1 MKENR
6 KLENKQIKNG
16 LARFTPI
23 AASILL
29 SMPFIVNAADIS
41 MSNGSVASA
50 NGVPVININE
60 ANANGISHNIYDK
73 LNVGKEGLIFNNSQ
87 NAVNT
92 TLAGQIAGNSNLA
105 SGTAKVILNEVTSTN
120 KSALN
125 GMMEVAGDKAHLIIA
140 NPNGITCSGCGFI
153 NAEKVTV
160 TTGKPDMQNG
170 ELKGYSVSGG
180 VITTDGLTSD
190 SPTALLARSVTV
202 NGDMNVAG
210 NGITV
215 IAGNN
220 YVDVNNQVTGTVKAT
235 GSRNT
240 YGIDVAKLGGMYAD
254 KINLVSTESGV
265 GVRNLGVLS
274 AGTGGIQI
282 DTNGALI
289 NSNAQIKSSGAI
301 NMKTNGALTNVT
313 GKILSDKS
321 ISIDTNKNQIDN
333 SRAGNIMSG
342 ADVYIGSGA
351 INNTNGKLAA
361 TGVLG
366 IDTNNGTLTNSGKG
380 KTVGITAGVVSLKT
394 GTLNNNNGQIT
405 GYYVGTQSTSVN
417 NSQGTIDSYG
427 DVDMASTGA
436 VNNNNGLIRSANGH
450 VKIDASKNTV
460 TNTSTRS
467 ADTSSSD
474 SLGIIAGAGGIQ
486 IASSTLNNNGG
497 QIASY
502 GDIQFQNS
510 ANVSNVGGM
519 ILTDK
524 SVSIQAASM
533 NNSQSGLSAKTGVNI
548 ELTSGALDNNL
559 GVIGS
564 EDGDVNI
571 TASRVNNK
579 GGVIQGQNVNV
590 TSSGDVDN
598 SYALMVAKK
607 KLTVNAA
614 GTVYNQNS
622 KGFGTNYGIY
632 LGMANQEGGMIGK
645 SGVDIT
651 ARALNNNSSRIVAEG
666 GPLNLTVTNTIDND
680 RSMLVAGAG
689 ASKINAGTL
698 NANYSTIYSAGDL
711 AIDVKSLNL
720 ASSGNMIDNNAT
732 GIISADG
739 ALVLNVFNS
748 FTNYGWINGV
758 DSVNVSTE
766 GILYNRNTINSDN
779 AVSVHGT
786 VGINNYND
794 IVAGNTLNVT
804 STGAVNN
811 TGTLYTDGKASITAK
826 TVSSLGSST
835 VLGGRQGLNL
845 NVNSITYS
853 GKVFGL

>member
-1 MKENR
+1 M
-6 KLENKQIKNG
+6 ENKQIKNG

-427 DVDMASTGA
+427 DVDIASTGA

-460 TNTSTRS
+460 TNSSTKT
-467 ADTSSSD
+467 ADTSSGD
-474 SLGIIAGAGGIQ
+474 SLGIIAGAGGIE
-486 IASSTLNNNGG
+486 ISSATLNNNSG
-497 QIASY
+497 QIASN
-502 GDIQFQNS
+502 GDIKLLNT
-510 ANVSNVGGM
+510 ANVNNASGK

-524 SVSIQAASM
+524 SISIQAASL
-533 NNSQSGLSAKTGVNI
+533 NNSQAGLSAKTGINV
-548 ELTSGALDNNL
+548 ELTSGALDNNI
-559 GVIGS
+559 GVLLSDGDINVTASRINNTGGIVHGQNVS
-564 EDGDVNI
+564 LTTSGDVN
-571 TASRVNNK
+571 
-579 GGVIQGQNVNV
+579 
-590 TSSGDVDN
+590 N
-598 SYALMVAKK
+598 SAALMVADK
-607 KLTVNAA
+607 KLTINAG
-614 GTVYNQNS
+614 GTVDNQNS
-622 KGFGTNYGIY
+622 KSFYGLY
-632 LGMANQEGGMIGK
+632 LGMPNQEGGMVGK
-645 SGVDIT
+645 GGVDIT
-651 ARALNNNSSRIVAEG
+651 ANALKNNNSRIIAQG
-666 GPLNLTVTNTIDND
+666 SPLNLTVAKTIDND

-689 ASKINAGTL
+689 ASKIKAGTL
-698 NANYSTIYSAGDL
+698 NTNYSTIYSAGDL
-711 AIDVKSLNL
+711 AIDVNSLNM
-720 ASSGNMIDNNAT
+720 SGSGNMIDNNAT

-739 ALVLNVFNS
+739 ALALNVFNS

-804 STGAVNN
+804 SSGAVNN
-811 TGTLYTDGKASITAK
+811 TGTLYTDGKASIAAK

>member
-274 AGTGGIQI
+274 AGSGGIQI

-342 ADVYIGSGA
+342 ADLYIGSGA

-427 DVDMASTGA
+427 DVDIASTGA

-460 TNTSTRS
+460 TNSSTKT
-467 ADTSSSD
+467 ADTSSGD
-474 SLGIIAGAGGIQ
+474 SLGIIAGAGGIE
-486 IASSTLNNNGG
+486 ISSATLNNNSG
-497 QIASY
+497 QIASN
-502 GDIQFQNS
+502 GDIKLLNT
-510 ANVSNVGGM
+510 ANVNNASGK

-524 SVSIQAASM
+524 SISIQAASL
-533 NNSQSGLSAKTGVNI
+533 NNSQAGLSAKTGINV
-548 ELTSGALDNNL
+548 ELTSGALDNNI
-559 GVIGS
+559 GVLLS
-564 EDGDVNI
+564 DGDINV
-571 TASRVNNK
+571 TASRINNT
-579 GGVIQGQNVNV
+579 GGIVHGQNVNL
-590 TSSGDVDN
+590 TTSGDVNN
-598 SYALMVAKK
+598 SAALMVADK
-607 KLTVNAA
+607 KLTINAG
-614 GTVYNQNS
+614 GTVDNQNS
-622 KGFGTNYGIY
+622 KSFYGLY
-632 LGMANQEGGMIGK
+632 LGMPNQEGGMVGK
-645 SGVDIT
+645 GGVDIT
-651 ARALNNNSSRIVAEG
+651 ANALKNNNSRIIAQG
-666 GPLNLTVTNTIDND
+666 SPLNLTVAKTIDND

-689 ASKINAGTL
+689 ASKIKAGTL
-698 NANYSTIYSAGDL
+698 NTNYSTIYSAGDL
-711 AIDVKSLNL
+711 AIDVNSLNMS
-720 ASSGNMIDNNAT
+720 SSGNMIDNNAT

-804 STGAVNN
+804 SSGAVNN
-811 TGTLYTDGKASITAK
+811 TGTLYTDGKASIAAK

>member
-1 MKENR
+1 M
-6 KLENKQIKNG
+6 ENKQIKNG

-29 SMPFIVNAADIS
+29 SMPFIVNAADIG

-342 ADVYIGSGA
+342 ADLYIGSGA

-427 DVDMASTGA
+427 DVDIASTGA

-460 TNTSTRS
+460 TNSSTKT
-467 ADTSSSD
+467 ADTSSGD
-474 SLGIIAGAGGIQ
+474 SLGIIAGAGGIE
-486 IASSTLNNNGG
+486 ISSATLNNNSG
-497 QIASY
+497 QIASN
-502 GDIQFQNS
+502 GDIKLLNT
-510 ANVSNVGGM
+510 ANVNNASGK

-524 SVSIQAASM
+524 SISIQAASL
-533 NNSQSGLSAKTGVNI
+533 NNSQAGLSAKTGINV
-548 ELTSGALDNNL
+548 ELTSGALDNNI
-559 GVIGS
+559 GVLLSDGDINVTASRINNTGGIVHGQNVS
-564 EDGDVNI
+564 LTTSGDVN
-571 TASRVNNK
+571 
-579 GGVIQGQNVNV
+579 
-590 TSSGDVDN
+590 N
-598 SYALMVAKK
+598 SAALMVADK
-607 KLTVNAA
+607 KLTINAG
-614 GTVYNQNS
+614 GTVDNQNS
-622 KGFGTNYGIY
+622 KSFYGLY
-632 LGMANQEGGMIGK
+632 LGMPNQEGGMVGK
-645 SGVDIT
+645 GGVDIT
-651 ARALNNNSSRIVAEG
+651 ANALKNNNSRIIAQG
-666 GPLNLTVTNTIDND
+666 SPLNLTVAKTIDND

-689 ASKINAGTL
+689 ASKIKAGTL
-698 NANYSTIYSAGDL
+698 NTNYSTIYSAGDL
-711 AIDVKSLNL
+711 AIDVKSLNMS
-720 ASSGNMIDNNAT
+720 SSGNMIDNNAT

-804 STGAVNN
+804 SSGAVNN
-811 TGTLYTDGKASITAK
+811 TGTLYTDGKASIAAK

>member
-1 MKENR
+1 
-6 KLENKQIKNG
+6 
-16 LARFTPI
+16 
-23 AASILL
+23 
-29 SMPFIVNAADIS
+29 

-274 AGTGGIQI
+274 AGSGGIQI

-342 ADVYIGSGA
+342 ADLYIGSGA

-427 DVDMASTGA
+427 DVDIASTGA

-460 TNTSTRS
+460 TNSSTKT
-467 ADTSSSD
+467 ADTSSGD
-474 SLGIIAGAGGIQ
+474 SLGIIAGAGGIE
-486 IASSTLNNNGG
+486 ISSATLNNNSG
-497 QIASY
+497 QIASN
-502 GDIQFQNS
+502 GDIKLLNT
-510 ANVSNVGGM
+510 ANVNNASGK

-524 SVSIQAASM
+524 SISIQAASL
-533 NNSQSGLSAKTGVNI
+533 NNSQAGLSAKTGINV
-548 ELTSGALDNNL
+548 ELTSGALDNNI
-559 GVIGS
+559 GVLLS
-564 EDGDVNI
+564 DGDINV
-571 TASRVNNK
+571 TASRINNT
-579 GGVIQGQNVNV
+579 GGIVHGQNVNL
-590 TSSGDVDN
+590 TTSGDVNN
-598 SYALMVAKK
+598 SAALMVADK
-607 KLTVNAA
+607 KLTINAG
-614 GTVYNQNS
+614 GTVDNQNS
-622 KGFGTNYGIY
+622 KSFYGLY
-632 LGMANQEGGMIGK
+632 LGMPNQEGGMVGK
-645 SGVDIT
+645 GGVDIT
-651 ARALNNNSSRIVAEG
+651 ANALKNNNSRIIAQG
-666 GPLNLTVTNTIDND
+666 SPLNLTVAKTIDND

-689 ASKINAGTL
+689 ASKIKAGTL
-698 NANYSTIYSAGDL
+698 NTNYSTIYSAGDL
-711 AIDVKSLNL
+711 AIDVNSLNMS
-720 ASSGNMIDNNAT
+720 SSGNMIDNNAT

-804 STGAVNN
+804 SSGAVNN
-811 TGTLYTDGKASITAK
+811 TGTLYTDGKASIAAK